1 MNLTTVTSPPLI
13 RFSGMKY
20 MSTLLVV
27 LCLALTSYPQTKQSQ
42 NKQTFITTDLN
53 HYWAAYDQIVQT
65 KDSAKQIKLI
75 QDLYIN
81 KASEGLKQMMLAR
94 GYTAAEYIQQINAY
108 PLFWQSLRK
117 NTTQLNQY
125 YPAINQGI
133 AQLKKAYPSL
143 TPASI
148 YFSIG
153 AFRTGG
159 MIHENKLL
167 IGCEFSAA
175 DKTTIT
181 KELPNALQTFYQLQN
196 PLKELALLCTHE
208 YIHTQQ
214 KPLVNNLLSS
224 CLYEGIAEFI
234 SCKVTEQPST
244 TPAIAFGKDNQA
256 KVVEQFVKD
265 LFNFTNDDNWLWGR
279 NNNHLKVRDLGYY
292 IGYEIAERYYNE
304 RQNKTAAIKTLIE
317 LDYTNEKEVE
327 RIVDQSNLLPA
338 SLEKLYESYDQQR
351 PTIINMSPFKNGSTN
366 VESGLRTI
374 TVYFSEPM
382 ITYNTGVDNGPL
394 GDQYFP
400 KMLPNRSFSTDGL
413 SWTFTVD
420 LKPNQRYQI
429 LISNNFRKA
438 DGVRLKP
445 YLIDFKTAPHAS
457 ASQ

>member
-1 MNLTTVTSPPLI
+1 MKITTVTLPPLI
-13 RFSGMKY
+13 RLSGMKY
-20 MSTLLVV
+20 TCALLVV
-27 LCLALTSYPQTKQSQ
+27 LCLALTSHSQT
-42 NKQTFITTDLN
+42 KQTFITTDLN
-53 HYWAAYDQIVQT
+53 HYWAAFDQIVQT
-65 KDSAKQIKLI
+65 KDSAKQIQLI

-81 KASEGLKQMMLAR
+81 KASEGLKQMILAR

-133 AQLKKAYPSL
+133 AQLKKAYPNL

-175 DKTTIT
+175 DKTTFT

-244 TPAIAFGKDNQA
+244 TPAIAFGKANES

-279 NNNHLKVRDLGYY
+279 NANHLKLRDLGYY
-292 IGYEIAERYYNE
+292 IGYEMAERYYNANK
-304 RQNKTAAIKTLIE
+304 NKTAAIKTLIE

-327 RIVDQSNLLPA
+327 RIVDQSKLLPA
-338 SLEKLYESYDQQR
+338 SIEKLYESYDQQR
-351 PTIINMSPFKNGSTN
+351 PTIVKIIPFNNGSST
-366 VESGLRTI
+366 VSPGLTSI

-382 ITYNTGVDNGPL
+382 VKYNTGIDYGPL
-394 GDQYFP
+394 GNQAFP
-400 KMLPNRSFSTDGL
+400 EILPNRTFSDDGL
-413 SWTFTVD
+413 SWTFTAN
-420 LKPNQRYQI
+420 LKPNQQYQI

-438 DGVRLKP
+438 NGIRLKP
-445 YLIDFKTAPHAS
+445 YLIDFKTK
-457 ASQ
+457 

>member
-1 MNLTTVTSPPLI
+1 
-13 RFSGMKY
+13 MKY
-20 MSTLLVV
+20 MSALLVI
-27 LCLALTSYPQTKQSQ
+27 LCLALTSYPQTQ
-42 NKQTFITTDLN
+42 QTFITTDLS
-53 HYWAAYDQIVQT
+53 HYWAAYDQIIQT

-81 KASEGLKQMMLAR
+81 KASEGLKQMIQAR

-143 TPASI
+143 SPATI

-159 MIHENKLL
+159 MIHGNKLL

-181 KELPNALQTFYQLQN
+181 KELPTALQSFFQTQN
-196 PLKELALLCTHE
+196 PLNELALLCTHE

-234 SCKVTEQPST
+234 SCKVTGQPST
-244 TPAIAFGKDNQA
+244 TPSIAFGKANEA

-279 NNNHLKVRDLGYY
+279 NTNHLKVRDLGYY
-292 IGYEIAERYYNE
+292 IGYEMAERYYNAS
-304 RQNKTAAIKTLIE
+304 QNKTAAIKTLIE
-317 LDYTNEKEVE
+317 LDYSNEVAVE
-327 RIVDQSNLLPA
+327 RIVDQSKLLPD
-338 SLEKLYESYDQQR
+338 SLEKLYQAYEADR

-366 VESGLRTI
+366 VEPGLRTI
-374 TVYFSEPM
+374 TIYFSEPM

-394 GDQYFP
+394 GEQYFP
-400 KMLPNRSFSTDGL
+400 KMLPKRSFSTDGL
-413 SWTFTVD
+413 SWTFTVN
-420 LKPNQRYQI
+420 LKPNERYQI

-445 YLIDFKTAPHAS
+445 YLIDFKTK
-457 ASQ
+457 